1 MAYQLRLKPSAQ
13 KQLDKLEQRDRLR
26 VEAMVIAIREN
37 PFAGKKLKGE
47 YEGSYTVR
55 AWPIR
60 IIYDVYKKDL
70 LVLVIRIKHR
80 GGAYR

>member
-1 MAYQLRLKPSAQ
+1 MAYHVRLKSSAQ
-13 KQLDKLEQRDRLR
+13 KQFDRLERQDRLR
-26 VEAMVIAIREN
+26 VSAMLLEIAKD
-37 PFAGKKLKGE
+37 PHVGKKLRGE

-55 AWPIR
+55 AWPLR
-60 IIYDVYKKDL
+60 IIYDIYKRDL

>member
-1 MAYQLRLKPSAQ
+1 MAYHVRLKPKAQ
-13 KQLDKLEQRDRLR
+13 KEFDNLETKDRLR
-26 VEAMVIAIREN
+26 VSAMLLDIAAN
-37 PFAGKKLKGE
+37 PFFGKKLKGE
-47 YEGSYTVR
+47 FEGSYTVR